1 MCQRLQ
7 PYVRLVGEA
16 AQLPAEDG
24 LGRLHLAQRQ
34 QGPARLP
41 PGAVRLVRVV
51 EERAPALRA
60 QRVHRGLDD
69 QVVDQPER
77 LASEVPATV
86 TKLSPAKRLP

>member
-1 MCQRLQ
+1 MYQGLQ

-60 QRVHRGLDD
+60 QRVHAHRAERGVLRRASAIRESWYH
-69 QVVDQPER
+69 VRRRRPR
-77 LASEVPATV
+77 L
-86 TKLSPAKRLP
+86 